1 MNELIT
7 YFEQG
12 IIFQTYYAEYN
23 YQIWKYIANEYDFL
37 ITQPDDVQKMYAFIQ
52 SSSVTN
58 FTLSFSR
65 LFDKKDNKYPTMC
78 LKSFLEKFEL
88 YFCENLSYFEV
99 NIEIRLLQNELI
111 NMSKGNQI
119 EQYKD
124 GIEGVRDYIL
134 SILKYYKQL
143 IVNKEN
149 LLLIEKVRFI
159 RDKQIAH
166 NELVLNKE
174 DIQRIDHSGIN
185 ELLKV
190 ANEIVSVFSLI
201 IKQASYKLKEQA
213 ETDTCFILN
222 NIESIKR

>member
-1 MNELIT
+1 M
-7 YFEQG
+7 F
-12 IIFQTYYAEYN
+12 
-23 YQIWKYIANEYDFL
+23 FL
-37 ITQPDDVQKMYAFIQ
+37 
-52 SSSVTN
+52 TN
-58 FTLSFSR
+58 
-65 LFDKKDNKYPTMC
+65 
-78 LKSFLEKFEL
+78 
-88 YFCENLSYFEV
+88 
-99 NIEIRLLQNELI
+99 
-111 NMSKGNQI
+111 
-119 EQYKD
+119 
-124 GIEGVRDYIL
+124 
-134 SILKYYKQL
+134 QL